1 MKCIYSKT
9 NKEVKLMK
17 FEMYQVVRLKTGEK
31 GTIIEVFNDGEG
43 YMVDIRLD
51 DYNYEQRTVLPTDI
65 ESVFEEIKRKVAI
78 A

>member
-1 MKCIYSKT
+1 
-9 NKEVKLMK
+9 MK

-31 GTIIEVFNDGEG
+31 GTIIEVFNGGEG

-51 DYNYEQRTVLPTDI
+51 DYNYEQKTVLPTDI
-65 ESVFEEIKRKVAI
+65 ESVFEEVERKVAI

>member
-1 MKCIYSKT
+1 
-9 NKEVKLMK
+9 MK